1 MVRIIRT
8 WLYDTQATVQ
18 EPEIS
23 MVETRIQANARLT
36 GIFGLDID
44 PIYHREKKYL
54 NAKKKKKD
62 EKEDFHHRGTESGEI
77 G

>member
-1 MVRIIRT
+1 
-8 WLYDTQATVQ
+8 
-18 EPEIS
+18 

-62 EKEDFHHRGTESGEI
+62 EKEDFHHRGTESTFLCKARHCCI
-77 G
+77 IH